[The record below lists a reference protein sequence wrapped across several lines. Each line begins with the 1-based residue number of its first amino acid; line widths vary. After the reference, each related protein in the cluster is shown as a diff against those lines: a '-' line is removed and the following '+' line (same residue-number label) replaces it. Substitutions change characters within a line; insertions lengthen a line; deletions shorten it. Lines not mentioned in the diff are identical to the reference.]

1 MQRDQVVGDG
11 HDVVGA
17 SGRHE
22 PVPHP
27 EPGAA
32 LGRVDASDGHGGRR
46 RQARVAA
53 WSGTSWNRSRGGR
66 W

>member
-1 MQRDQVVGDG
+1 MQRDQVVGDR

-17 SGRHE
+17 SEQHE

-32 LGRVDASDGHGGRR
+32 LGRVDAADGHGRRCRGQGRR
-46 RQARVAA
+46 VVRHLVEPL
-53 WSGTSWNRSRGGR
+53 RGGR